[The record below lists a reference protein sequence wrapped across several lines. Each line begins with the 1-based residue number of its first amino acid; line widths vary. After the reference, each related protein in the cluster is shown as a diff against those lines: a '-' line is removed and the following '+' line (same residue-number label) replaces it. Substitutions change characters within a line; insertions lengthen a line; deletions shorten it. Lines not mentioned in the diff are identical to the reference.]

1 MEDQETLVCM
11 SEEAE
16 VLLDSEAF
24 SSTPPHLKA
33 GSTPSFL
40 EAGATRT
47 VLEMAAPVFTN
58 DGLAWQKTR
67 REAYGSS
74 VDQIEYITGNGL
86 EARQTKVAQIKA
98 DNPKTS

>member
-24 SSTPPHLKA
+24 SSTPPHLKT

-47 VLEMAAPVFTN
+47 AFEIAAPVFTN
-58 DGLAWQKTR
+58 DRLAWQKTR

-86 EARQTKVAQIKA
+86 EARQTKFAQIKA

>member
-1 MEDQETLVCM
+1 
-11 SEEAE
+11 
-16 VLLDSEAF
+16 
-24 SSTPPHLKA
+24 
-33 GSTPSFL
+33 
-40 EAGATRT
+40 
-47 VLEMAAPVFTN
+47 MAAPVFTN
-58 DGLAWQKTR
+58 DRLAWQKTR